1 MSGEM
6 VGGCTNELSLLNEYA
21 MQHDQVVIN
30 LAQLRRMDFVCAGML
45 LNTLGELA
53 VRGKSLRLVNAGCL
67 VAALLSAVGI
77 NQFAEIVRRRT

>member
-1 MSGEM
+1 M
-6 VGGCTNELSLLNEYA
+6 VGGCANESVA
-21 MQHDQVVIN
+21 AQRICGKQHDPVVIN
-30 LAQLRRMDFVCAGML
+30 LGALRRMDFVCAGML

-53 VRGKSLRLVNAGCL
+53 VRGKTLRLVNASCL